1 MSISLQLAVRIQNTI
16 DGELQTVARLSD
28 SDTWI
33 GPVAWISHG
42 EIKQAT
48 HLLTSCVDI
57 LRVHHESS
65 IL

>member
-16 DGELQTVARLSD
+16 EGPIRHVARLSD

-33 GPVAWISHG
+33 GPVALISHS
-42 EIKQAT
+42 EIKQVT